1 MQFSTKVPI
10 HKASCGISYNSEIF
24 SLGSCFAVNI
34 SEKFSYYRFRNVV
47 NPFGILFHPVAISN
61 FLKDVSSKR
70 LFVADDLIFHNETW
84 NCFDA
89 HSEISNSSKD
99 DLLANLNQASKAAY
113 DNIQK
118 ASHVII
124 TLGTSWVYKHLASDA
139 IVANCH
145 KVPQKAFQKELLSV
159 ETISSSIGEM
169 ISIILGLNPQAN
181 IIFTISPVRHLKDGF
196 VENQISKANLIS
208 ALHKTINRQLTT
220 VNYFPS
226 YEIMMDELRD
236 YRFYN
241 ADMIHPNQIAIDYIW
256 ERFSEAYLSPEALE
270 IAAKVDDIQKAL
282 NHRPFNSNSAAHQQF
297 QTNLQSK
304 IENLQEQ
311 YPHITFQNT

>member
-34 SEKFSYYRFRNVV
+34 SEKFFYYRFRNVV

-70 LFVADDLIFHNETW
+70 LFVADDLIFYNETW

-159 ETISSSIGEM
+159 ETISNSIGEM
-169 ISIILGLNPQAN
+169 ISIILGMNPQAH

-208 ALHKTINRQLTT
+208 ALHKSINRQLTN

-226 YEIMMDELRD
+226 YEIVMDELRD

-256 ERFSEAYLSPEALE
+256 KRFSEAYLSTEALE

-297 QTNLQSK
+297 QKNLQSK

-311 YPHITFQNT
+311 YPHITVQNT